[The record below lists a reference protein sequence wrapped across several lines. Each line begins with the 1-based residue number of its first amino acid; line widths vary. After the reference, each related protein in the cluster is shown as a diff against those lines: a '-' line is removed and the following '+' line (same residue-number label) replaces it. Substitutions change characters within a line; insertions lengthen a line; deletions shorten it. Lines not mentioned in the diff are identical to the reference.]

1 MAHMQGP
8 IGVGR
13 AVVQGEGLA
22 RVLLAQ
28 ALIESFL
35 GPERLD
41 FRLAHLGI
49 GPHRKGR
56 LQEVERL
63 LVGDGVGDGRRAG
76 GHVAWGQQN

>member
-28 ALIESFL
+28 ALVEPLL

-63 LVGDGVGDGRRAG
+63 LVGEGVGDGRRAG